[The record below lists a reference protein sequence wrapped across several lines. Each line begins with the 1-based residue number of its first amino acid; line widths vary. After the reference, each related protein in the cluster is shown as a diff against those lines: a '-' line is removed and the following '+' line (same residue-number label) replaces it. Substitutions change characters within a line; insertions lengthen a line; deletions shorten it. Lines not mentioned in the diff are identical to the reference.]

1 LAAES
6 RLRSNVDAHTASD
19 AQSGT
24 ARPAAVRQTVGR
36 LAPVLLVLA
45 AAQLL
50 DLVTFAFAV
59 DKWGIQ
65 GELGPLG
72 MVYEAAGYWAVAAVK
87 VATIAVVML
96 AMVAFRWQKPA
107 TPWRLGL
114 IAAAIGAFGAAT
126 NVAALI

>member
-1 LAAES
+1 MAAEI
-6 RLRSNVDAHTASD
+6 RLRSNVDVHAASP
-19 AQSGT
+19 AKAGT
-24 ARPAAVRQTVGR
+24 DRPAAARQTVAR

-45 AAQLL
+45 AAQVL

-96 AMVAFRWQKPA
+96 AMVGFRWQNSA

-126 NVAALI
+126 NVAALL